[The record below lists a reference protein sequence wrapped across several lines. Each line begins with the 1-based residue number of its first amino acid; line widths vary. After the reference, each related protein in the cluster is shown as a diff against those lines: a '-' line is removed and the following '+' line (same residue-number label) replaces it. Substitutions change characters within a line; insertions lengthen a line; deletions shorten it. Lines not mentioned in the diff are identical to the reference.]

1 MFRGEEEDLTS
12 CLDVNEKES
21 DSNGREVHLNGP
33 MRKFELHHHFC
44 SIFLGIIKSWEDS
57 SFNTRFN

>member
-1 MFRGEEEDLTS
+1 VTSVNEHVQENLWMFRGEEEDLTS

-33 MRKFELHHHFC
+33 MRKFELHHDF
-44 SIFLGIIKSWEDS
+44 
-57 SFNTRFN
+57 